1 MQIKWLRIYGSV
13 DNNLQKLV
21 LANCFCES
29 GFNYNAV
36 HKGIYDKNT
45 IGKICGVKEYWIDII
60 EEITYDNINTLYAG
74 SLVLNHLLNR
84 FDGDMFKALAYYK
97 GSKKNFEPVKKVIR
111 IYRNIK
117 E

>member
-1 MQIKWLRIYGSV
+1 MQIKWLRNYGSL
-13 DNNLQKLV
+13 NRPYLT
-21 LANCFCES
+21 LALCFTES
-29 GFNYNAV
+29 SLNYDV
-36 HKGIYDKNT
+36 IHKGALDKNT
-45 IGKICGVKEYWIDII
+45 IGLCGIKKYWVDII
-60 EEITYDNINTLYAG
+60 PELNENNINSLIG
-74 SLVLNHLLNR
+74 GDLVLNHLLNR